1 MTPIS
6 ARAQARLAQGYAA
19 LAAGRWQEAERRGR
33 EAVSS
38 RPSDPT
44 ALALLAMSLQGLG
57 RAAEAARLYERLG
70 QLQPREP
77 SHWVNLG
84 TVRRTLGCLDEARE
98 AYATAARLGAQ
109 GPDFDYNVGLLQ
121 IDLGDQESAYRALA
135 RAHAARPRDA
145 EIAVYLGSTAVE
157 TLRFGEGLAALAEW
171 ERFGGLTTELLA
183 RIGTVLLNLGDT
195 ARAEAALERAL
206 ADPVLPPEALV
217 QLVLAFERM
226 NRVERAA
233 QLLARLEAV
242 PDGDRV
248 ADYALARGRVAQRQ
262 GRHEEAA
269 AVYRTLADACAE
281 ARDRHFHLFPLARSL
296 DALGSHD
303 AAFEVL
309 EEAHAS
315 QTAWIERYQPE
326 VAARRSDTMRVTR
339 FGCDPDDAARWDHTG
354 APSREASPV
363 FIVAFPRSGT
373 TLLEQVLDAHPRL
386 RSMDEQPYLQEA
398 IARLDR
404 DPARYPAA
412 MAALSREQLDDARAY
427 YWSLVAQRVRL
438 QPGEQLIDKNP
449 LNILRL
455 PAIARLF
462 PHARI
467 VLAIRHPC
475 DVLLSCYMQH
485 FRAEFAWHCRNLPT
499 LALAYCRTID
509 YWYAQSAL
517 LAPAVLEV
525 RYETFVREFEPQVRR
540 LASFLDLPWHDAL
553 LEPGIHAER
562 KGFISTPSYAQVL
575 APVHDRSI
583 ERWRPYAR
591 HFEPVLGELA
601 PSLQRWGYAAA
612 GGNSR

>member
-1 MTPIS
+1 MTS
-6 ARAQARLAQGYAA
+6 ADAGARLAQGYAA

-38 RPSDPT
+38 HPREPA
-44 ALALLAMSLQGLG
+44 ALTLLAIALQGLG
-57 RAAEAARLYERLG
+57 RAAEAATLYQALV
-70 QLQPREP
+70 QLQPRET

-84 TVRRTLGCLDEARE
+84 TVRRSAGELDAASE
-98 AYATAARLGAQ
+98 AYATAARLGAG

-121 IDLGDQESAYRALA
+121 IDRGDQEAAYHALA

-145 EIAVYLGSTAVE
+145 EIAVHLGGTAVE
-157 TLRFGEGLAALAEW
+157 TLRLSEGLAALADWPRLE
-171 ERFGGLTTELLA
+171 GLTTELLA
-183 RIGTVLLNLGDT
+183 KIGVVLLNLGDT

-206 ADPVLPPEALV
+206 ADPDPPAEALV

-233 QLLARLEAV
+233 ELLARLEAR
-242 PDGDRV
+242 PGADRGGDF
-248 ADYALARGRVAQRQ
+248 ALAQARVRQRQ
-262 GRHEEAA
+262 GRHEQAA
-269 AVYRTLADACAE
+269 TAFRALADGCAA

-296 DALGSHD
+296 DALGRYD

-309 EEAHAS
+309 QEAHAS
-315 QTAWIERYQPE
+315 QSAWIERHQPE

-339 FGCDPDDAARWDHTG
+339 FGCDPDDVARWDHAG
-354 APSREASPV
+354 APSRKASPV
-363 FIVAFPRSGT
+363 FVVAFPRSGT

-398 IARLDR
+398 LARLNR
-404 DPARYPAA
+404 PPARYPAP
-412 MAALSREQLDDARAY
+412 MASLTAADLDEARAH
-427 YWSLVAQRVRL
+427 YWALVAQRVQLRG
-438 QPGEQLIDKNP
+438 GEQLIDKNP

-485 FRAEFAWHCRNLPT
+485 FRAEFAWHCRDLPT
-499 LALAYCRTID
+499 LALAYRRTID
-509 YWYAQSAL
+509 YWYAQAAL
-517 LAPAVLEV
+517 LAPAVIEV
-525 RYETFVREFEPQVRR
+525 RYETLVRDFEPEVRR
-540 LASFLDLPWHDAL
+540 LASFLDLPWSDAL
-553 LEPGIHAER
+553 LEPAAHAER

-583 ERWRPYAR
+583 ERWRRYAQ
-591 HFEPVLGELA
+591 HFAPVLDELA
-601 PSLQRWGYAAA
+601 PACRRWGYDT
-612 GGNSR
+612 G